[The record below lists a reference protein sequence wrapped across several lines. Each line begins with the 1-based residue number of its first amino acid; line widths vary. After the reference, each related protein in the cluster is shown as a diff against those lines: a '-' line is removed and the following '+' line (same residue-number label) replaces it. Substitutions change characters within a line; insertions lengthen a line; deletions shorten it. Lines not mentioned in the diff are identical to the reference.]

1 MSVSATA
8 SRRGF
13 RALATALVMGG
24 TGGAFAAYGTPEL
37 LITSPGPLALVL
49 LAGVLLLCRPVMGA
63 APWRS
68 SHWMALGA
76 ALAGFALPLM
86 GAFGLAI
93 EAEAAL
99 LAAPRWLFVLGALL
113 LGFALG
119 GRSLELFAA
128 TILIVGGLR
137 TWGAWQS
144 GLDWASELVWWVPVA
159 AWLAGALMLARRPSR
174 VTLPESTALLA
185 AVAWFLFALVAM
197 TLQESRHPT
206 PHFFA
211 PDRDAALGALTS
223 RPVLG
228 WGLGSSKRVF
238 LEYATRDPDL
248 APMAARALPRLAAE
262 VGLLP
267 LLLLAAA
274 GLAVTVHGLKHQT
287 WSTRRLAALGVAGF
301 FLLAVI
307 SSRGE
312 WSALLALF
320 ALAFAA
326 AFAAEEDAPRGGWT
340 PALVGAIPLATL
352 AAVLFLAQVHY
363 LAQDARENADARS
376 FLPMWTLPLRNE
388 AFLLRHRLEVA
399 PGGEQ
404 SVERLVALS
413 SQWTSASPHDEY
425 GWIELVRVRNARFGP
440 GEAVETSREASRRLP
455 WSNALAA
462 WHRRLLVENDRHKEA
477 IQFLEALRVRRG
489 TLPPALAGRL
499 LELKIQRREVE
510 DRGHRD

>member
-1 MSVSATA
+1 M
-8 SRRGF
+8 RGF
-13 RALATALVMGG
+13 TALATALVIGG

-37 LITSPGPLALVL
+37 LITSPGPLALAL
-49 LAGVLLLCRPVMGA
+49 LAGVLLLCRPVMGSG
-63 APWRS
+63 PWRR
-68 SHWMALGA
+68 SHWIALGA
-76 ALAGFALPLM
+76 AVVGFALPLV
-86 GAFGLAI
+86 GAFGVAI

-99 LAAPRWLFVLGALL
+99 LAAPRWLFVLGAML
-113 LGFALG
+113 LGFAMG
-119 GRSLELFAA
+119 RRSLEVFAA

-144 GLDWASELVWWVPVA
+144 GLDWTSELVWWVPVT
-159 AWLAGALMLARRPSR
+159 AWLAGAVLLARRPSR

-211 PDRDAALGALTS
+211 PDRDAALGAMTS
-223 RPVLG
+223 QPILG
-228 WGLGSSKRVF
+228 WGLGSSERVF
-238 LEYATRDPDL
+238 LEYAVRDPDL
-248 APMAARALPRLAAE
+248 APMAVRALLRLATE
-262 VGLLP
+262 VGLLS
-267 LLLLAAA
+267 LVLLAMA
-274 GLAVTVHGLKHQT
+274 GLVLLVHGLKRQT

-320 ALAFAA
+320 ALTFASAFAS
-326 AFAAEEDAPRGGWT
+326 EEEAPHPSWT
-340 PALVGAIPLATL
+340 LALVGAVPLATV
-352 AAVLFLAQVHY
+352 AGILFIAQIHY
-363 LAQDARENADARS
+363 LGQNPRENAEARS

-388 AFLLRHRLEVA
+388 AFLLRQRLEIT
-399 PGGEQ
+399 PGDEP
-404 SVERLVALS
+404 SVERLVELA
-413 SQWTSASPHDEY
+413 SQWTAVSPHDEY
-425 GWIELVRVRNARFGP
+425 GWIERVRVLYARLGP
-440 GEAVETSREASRRLP
+440 KEAVETSREASRRLP

-462 WHRRLLVENDRHKEA
+462 WHRRLLVENDRQREA
-477 IQFLEALRVRRG
+477 IQFLEELRVRRG

-499 LELKIQRREVE
+499 LELRIQRREGE